1 MRTIT
6 AAVLLSLVGFVSHA
20 QEKTIPVGEQLV
32 YKTVDGQALHL
43 WVARPTGT
51 PTRTAIVFFHGGG
64 WTGGDVTQF
73 NPQTKQLAQRG
84 MLVVNV
90 QYRLVAKAPSTESV
104 QVCLEDAKSAMR
116 WVRSHAKDLGID
128 PDKII
133 GSGGSAGGYLAA
145 ATALVPGWD
154 DPQDNLAVSPKPN
167 ALVLFFP
174 VVNVGPEG
182 YNQHRFG
189 DDPRKYSPEAYLSKN
204 SPPTII
210 EGGGDDK
217 LVRPE
222 ILKDYKAK
230 CDTAGAQCILDFY
243 PGQPHGFANKEPYNS
258 LTLNAV
264 MHFLESIGYLPKD
277 TPDVVVPTE

>member
-133 GSGGSAGGYLAA
+133 GRRISGSGDRAGSRLG
-145 ATALVPGWD
+145 
-154 DPQDNLAVSPKPN
+154 
-167 ALVLFFP
+167 
-174 VVNVGPEG
+174 
-182 YNQHRFG
+182 
-189 DDPRKYSPEAYLSKN
+189 
-204 SPPTII
+204 
-210 EGGGDDK
+210 
-217 LVRPE
+217 
-222 ILKDYKAK
+222 
-230 CDTAGAQCILDFY
+230 
-243 PGQPHGFANKEPYNS
+243 
-258 LTLNAV
+258 
-264 MHFLESIGYLPKD
+264 
-277 TPDVVVPTE
+277 